1 MSTLFIAVQCFHCST
16 MQVKQ
21 QKKGSNKWVCAVCNQ
36 RQSVRRIHA
45 QGPLARDLRHFVQA
59 FNMSRSD
66 GSHPI
71 PPPSEG
77 SRSPM
82 AAAEHGGGANRGKRR
97 MDWTE
102 YLDPQKE
109 KDDGGGGAEPEM
121 VTELPPKMLRR
132 HFSKC
137 SPWMQLTAAGKE
149 KPNFSKKRKDAAHS
163 QGRIESRGGCI
174 SVAAKGQSRWSEYLE
189 EFDGCSQGEEFT
201 SPTSGQEPWGGR
213 ENLLPDMRV
222 EDEVHPDFQ

>member
-1 MSTLFIAVQCFHCST
+1 MPTLFIAVQCFQCST

-21 QKKGSNKWVCAVCNQ
+21 QKKRSNKWVCVVCNQ

-59 FNMSRSD
+59 FNTSRSD
-66 GSHPI
+66 GPHPI

-82 AAAEHGGGANRGKRR
+82 AAAEHRGGANRGKRR

-102 YLDPQKE
+102 YLDLQENKGE
-109 KDDGGGGAEPEM
+109 GGGGDEEPDM
-121 VTELPPKMLRR
+121 VTELPPKMCR
-132 HFSKC
+132 HPFPKR
-137 SPWMQLTAAGKE
+137 PPTAGNENKRL
-149 KPNFSKKRKDAAHS
+149 KPNFPKKKKDAAHPQDS
-163 QGRIESRGGCI
+163 IGSKGGGI
-174 SVAAKGQSRWSEYLE
+174 SVAMKGRSRWSEYLE
-189 EFDGCSQGEEFT
+189 EFDGCSQGEEF
-201 SPTSGQEPWGGR
+201 SNPTGGLEPWGGR

-222 EDEVHPDFQ
+222 EEEVHPDFQ

>member
-1 MSTLFIAVQCFHCST
+1 MPTLFIAVQCFQCST

-21 QKKGSNKWVCAVCNQ
+21 QKKRSNKWVCVVCNQ

-59 FNMSRSD
+59 FNTSRSD
-66 GSHPI
+66 GPHPI

-82 AAAEHGGGANRGKRR
+82 AAAEHRGGANRGKRR

-102 YLDPQKE
+102 YLDLQENKGE
-109 KDDGGGGAEPEM
+109 GGGGDSIG
-121 VTELPPKMLRR
+121 
-132 HFSKC
+132 SK
-137 SPWMQLTAAGKE
+137 
-149 KPNFSKKRKDAAHS
+149 
-163 QGRIESRGGCI
+163 GGGI
-174 SVAAKGQSRWSEYLE
+174 SVAMKGRSRWSEYLE
-189 EFDGCSQGEEFT
+189 EFDGCSQGEEF
-201 SPTSGQEPWGGR
+201 SNPTGGLEPWGGR

-222 EDEVHPDFQ
+222 EEEVHPDFQ